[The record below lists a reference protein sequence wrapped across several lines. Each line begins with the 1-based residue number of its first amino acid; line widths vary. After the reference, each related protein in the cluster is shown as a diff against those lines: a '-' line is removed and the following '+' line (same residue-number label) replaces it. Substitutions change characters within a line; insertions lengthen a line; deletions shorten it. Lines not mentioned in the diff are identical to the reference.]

1 MTVGVQLNSGAV
13 DQLITNLSVQMRNVM
28 AAVANL
34 SLNVNGQGAGLVYLE
49 SIGFSAGDA
58 AQAQAAISYMNTIA
72 GVYFGT
78 ATQGSDFDFN
88 QVLSQYW
95 AGG

>member
-1 MTVGVQLNSGAV
+1 MSVGGQISSATI
-13 DQLITNLSVQMRNVM
+13 DADITNLSVAMRNLLT
-28 AAVANL
+28 AVQNL
-34 SLNVNGQGAGLVYLE
+34 SLNVNGQGDGLAFLE
-49 SIGFSAGDA
+49 SIGYDSTDA
-58 AQAQAAISYMNTIA
+58 ATAQGAISYMNTIA

-95 AGG
+95 AGQ